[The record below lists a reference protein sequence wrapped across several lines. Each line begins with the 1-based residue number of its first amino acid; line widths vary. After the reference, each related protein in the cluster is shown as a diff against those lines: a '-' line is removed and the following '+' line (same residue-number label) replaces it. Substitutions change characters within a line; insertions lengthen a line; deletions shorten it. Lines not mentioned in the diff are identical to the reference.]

1 MNSSMLGVAPLSFSP
16 EKKDTLTI
24 GIGGF
29 YGNKRRIG
37 NNNAGGGGDGS
48 SPSAY

>member
-1 MNSSMLGVAPLSFSP
+1 MNSSMLGVAALSFSP

-29 YGNKRRIG
+29 HGNKKRTG
-37 NNNAGGGGDGS
+37 NNNGGGL